1 MDAMETIDEQSKSE
15 MSISPS
21 PSPENLRICLV
32 GDVVN
37 DTETVEAARCFNVP
51 VITSENGLDVLND
64 YAWRTF
70 FVLKDFE
77 GPIYDAIHRNKQ
89 CILGPPALQH
99 AAESKDGLIR
109 NARPVYNYSMRGVV
123 TCFTGIRKKDELT
136 RLVNLI
142 HSMGGCIRKD
152 MNSKITHLICSHSGG
167 DKYQYAKTFRLTVVR
182 PAWVYAAWE
191 RRDELQFRATTDDF
205 SREHKLKAFE
215 GQKICFFGFPADEH
229 QHMVDVLL
237 SNGGVPAELD
247 DPECSHVVMPNTG
260 GYFLETM
267 TNTCNSP
274 KPQPIITNP
283 QSHPQPTT
291 PKRLYKTE
299 TVEITSTKK
308 SMEANS
314 EAAPLVATTSSSVD
328 IDKTEGNTVNE
339 KESEKAAPTANADT
353 QMDVDVASTTEQLVD
368 SPETEDGDGA
378 DNNMDNENDDV
389 DDDDDDDDGDYFDER
404 LVVDYDRNKALQHGS
419 PLPEGVDI
427 DDPEDMM
434 PVGQQNASTP
444 QKPTASAA
452 LSTPSKYDINANS
465 SGAELE
471 TENVKC
477 LNENAST
484 PIKTTNVAAADN
496 ADPNKS
502 ITDGIIITKEAF
514 HNPNNI
520 SPILNAMPE
529 ATVTAAK
536 PTNILQIPNL
546 IVTANSS
553 PESEPSPMEI
563 EAEAYDMNA
572 DIEAEDFGNLNE
584 LKRKRESF
592 DSISLMSVESFA
604 LPNSTKKPKL
614 LRTGSITRSIRRSM
628 SFVAVRTPISKMLR
642 PRRSSVA
649 LDGAP
654 NDEDGCNAD
663 DSFCSIASIES
674 TFNESI
680 RKPVK
685 EKFRS
690 LRNRITRSSSKK
702 DKHSMHAQPTT
713 PEKDEK
719 YEREMPNSG
728 FKTPKAPAKFLSA
741 AAKAIGTPKSFNKHA
756 LLSAPSPSTSTLTSN
771 KLASAGLECSKSP
784 ITAEVMPSTINTPT
798 TATYITPATISTN
811 SLPHSPPPMQNPK
824 LIANQEIMQENTQLH
839 APAQAQ
845 TLENVQC
852 IREHM
857 QSAAVERSLMVVD
870 EHTTQAKPEPKN
882 HRTHILKSDW
892 FWYTIQNG
900 YADEMDYL
908 FGDYLDS
915 IANTPNT
922 DRRDSLPISFN
933 KRKRKRF
940 SQRIQFEGTPI
951 GSGKRRSSVSDAGL
965 LSVSGSFFDCTTSP
979 DKLEAGKLH
988 NEVHIETPTV
998 CESTPAK
1005 KSMRFNHFM
1014 DFFSTESNYVGILDT
1029 IVKLFKNPLEEIA
1042 ETNDALLNKSEIK
1055 SIFNN
1060 FLPIHEVH
1068 QCMLESLRAI
1078 QGKWSEDCLIGDI
1091 ILQHRDELTKAY
1103 PPYVNFFEQMKE
1115 TLQQCDS
1122 QNPRFH
1128 AFLKINQT
1136 KPECGR
1142 QSLQDLMI
1150 RPVQRLPSI
1159 SLLLNDILKHTNKNN
1174 PDYVKLEQALK
1185 AIKEVMMHINED
1197 KRKTESRMA
1206 IFDIFNDIEGCP
1218 AHLVSS
1224 NRSFISKCEVTELS
1238 DNLSGRGDTLMLYLF
1253 SDTIEVCKKRSR
1265 AFNTAKSPSSTKS
1278 YKHVKLVSLNAIRFV
1293 IDITDSP
1300 RAFALLCRQDKEKLF
1315 SFTITDDETDKVV
1328 YLKLL
1333 CKQMAEN
1340 ACRTDTV
1347 SALLSR
1353 TSQELEVDISD
1364 VNLSTL
1370 SKAFKLAARTRQK
1383 VGRAFS
1389 FNKTPSKLKRA
1400 VSTMMTPPFGSTNSL
1415 TPASQLAQM
1424 RLASCANIHEAV
1436 DEEGNRSSSPSVQSE
1451 ILLPPLSVQPMRKNK
1466 SSTLGVVGRL

>member
-64 YAWRTF
+64 YEWRTF

-89 CILGPPALQH
+89 CILGPPALKH

-247 DPECSHVVMPNTG
+247 DPECSHVV
-260 GYFLETM
+260 
-267 TNTCNSP
+267 
-274 KPQPIITNP
+274 
-283 QSHPQPTT
+283 
-291 PKRLYKTE
+291 
-299 TVEITSTKK
+299 
-308 SMEANS
+308 
-314 EAAPLVATTSSSVD
+314 
-328 IDKTEGNTVNE
+328 
-339 KESEKAAPTANADT
+339 
-353 QMDVDVASTTEQLVD
+353 
-368 SPETEDGDGA
+368 
-378 DNNMDNENDDV
+378 
-389 DDDDDDDDGDYFDER
+389 
-404 LVVDYDRNKALQHGS
+404 
-419 PLPEGVDI
+419 
-427 DDPEDMM
+427 
-434 PVGQQNASTP
+434 
-444 QKPTASAA
+444 
-452 LSTPSKYDINANS
+452 
-465 SGAELE
+465 
-471 TENVKC
+471 
-477 LNENAST
+477 
-484 PIKTTNVAAADN
+484 
-496 ADPNKS
+496 
-502 ITDGIIITKEAF
+502 
-514 HNPNNI
+514 
-520 SPILNAMPE
+520 
-529 ATVTAAK
+529 
-536 PTNILQIPNL
+536 
-546 IVTANSS
+546 
-553 PESEPSPMEI
+553 
-563 EAEAYDMNA
+563 
-572 DIEAEDFGNLNE
+572 
-584 LKRKRESF
+584 
-592 DSISLMSVESFA
+592 
-604 LPNSTKKPKL
+604 
-614 LRTGSITRSIRRSM
+614 
-628 SFVAVRTPISKMLR
+628 
-642 PRRSSVA
+642 
-649 LDGAP
+649 
-654 NDEDGCNAD
+654 
-663 DSFCSIASIES
+663 
-674 TFNESI
+674 
-680 RKPVK
+680 
-685 EKFRS
+685 
-690 LRNRITRSSSKK
+690 
-702 DKHSMHAQPTT
+702 
-713 PEKDEK
+713 
-719 YEREMPNSG
+719 
-728 FKTPKAPAKFLSA
+728 
-741 AAKAIGTPKSFNKHA
+741 
-756 LLSAPSPSTSTLTSN
+756 
-771 KLASAGLECSKSP
+771 
-784 ITAEVMPSTINTPT
+784 
-798 TATYITPATISTN
+798 
-811 SLPHSPPPMQNPK
+811 
-824 LIANQEIMQENTQLH
+824 
-839 APAQAQ
+839 
-845 TLENVQC
+845 
-852 IREHM
+852 
-857 QSAAVERSLMVVD
+857 VD
-870 EHTTQAKPEPKN
+870 EHTTQAKPELKN

-979 DKLEAGKLH
+979 DKLEPGKLH

-1278 YKHVKLVSLNAIRFV
+1278 HKHVKLVSLNAIRFV

-1436 DEEGNRSSSPSVQSE
+1436 DEEGNRSSSPSAQSE

-1466 SSTLGVVGRL
+1466 SSTMGVVGRL

>member
-1 MDAMETIDEQSKSE
+1 METIDEQSKSE

-37 DTETVEAARCFNVP
+37 DAETVEAARCFNVP

-64 YAWRTF
+64 SEWRTY

-77 GPIYDAIHRNKQ
+77 GPIFDAIHKNKK
-89 CILGPPALQH
+89 CILGPPALKH

-109 NARPVYNYSMRGVV
+109 NARPIYNYSMRGVV

-152 MNSKITHLICSHSGG
+152 MNSKITHLICNQSGG

-182 PAWVYAAWE
+182 PAWVYGAWE

-229 QHMVDVLL
+229 QHMVDVLI

-267 TNTCNSP
+267 TNSCNSP
-274 KPQPIITNP
+274 KPQSITNP
-283 QSHPQPTT
+283 HLNPDPLNPKIISQLDSRNSKQPEEVNIGATAIVAEK
-291 PKRLYKTE
+291 PAS
-299 TVEITSTKK
+299 EIT
-308 SMEANS
+308 
-314 EAAPLVATTSSSVD
+314 
-328 IDKTEGNTVNE
+328 DKTEENTAKKTEE
-339 KESEKAAPTANADT
+339 KSDDR
-353 QMDVDVASTTEQLVD
+353 QMDVALNVVASVE
-368 SPETEDGDGA
+368 
-378 DNNMDNENDDV
+378 DV
-389 DDDDDDDDGDYFDER
+389 DVDVNIDDDGVYFDER
-404 LVVDYDRNKALQHGS
+404 LVVDYDRNKELQRGS

-427 DDPEDMM
+427 DDPYEADLTVSQ
-434 PVGQQNASTP
+434 PSASTP
-444 QKPTASAA
+444 REQTQ
-452 LSTPSKYDINANS
+452 LSLPESLPENGINANS
-465 SGAELE
+465 SQVQEKISEPVSPANE
-471 TENVKC
+471 T
-477 LNENAST
+477 NENAST
-484 PIKTTNVAAADN
+484 PIKATHAAASDDVDADDEN
-496 ADPNKS
+496 ADNK
-502 ITDGIIITKEAF
+502 IGVDGTILTREADDAF

-520 SPILNAMPE
+520 SPILTARQE
-529 ATVTAAK
+529 AAQVTAGKENAA
-536 PTNILQIPNL
+536 
-546 IVTANSS
+546 V
-553 PESEPSPMEI
+553 PMETD
-563 EAEAYDMNA
+563 DMNPA
-572 DIEAEDFGNLNE
+572 YEEDFGDLNE

-592 DSISLMSVESFA
+592 DSISLMSVDSFV

-614 LRTGSITRSIRRSM
+614 IRTGSITRSIRRSM
-628 SFVAVRTPISKMLR
+628 SFVAVRTPIAKMLR

-649 LDGAP
+649 LDAAP
-654 NDEDGCNAD
+654 NYDEACNAD
-663 DSFCSIASIES
+663 DSFCSIASMET

-690 LRNRITRSSSKK
+690 LRDRITRSSSKK
-702 DKHSMHAQPTT
+702 DKCSVTT

-719 YEREMPNSG
+719 CEREMPSSG

-741 AAKAIGTPKSFNKHA
+741 AAKAIGTPKSLTKIA
-756 LLSAPSPSTSTLTSN
+756 LSAPSPSPSAAHKASGSENSELNSAAVIIAASN
-771 KLASAGLECSKSP
+771 
-784 ITAEVMPSTINTPT
+784 PT
-798 TATYITPATISTN
+798 TASAIKPAPIPMLPSSSSSIHSSNLPLNLEITRQDTLFQIQA
-811 SLPHSPPPMQNPK
+811 H
-824 LIANQEIMQENTQLH
+824 NQ
-839 APAQAQ
+839 A
-845 TLENVQC
+845 VQSQDTALC
-852 IREHM
+852 QQRNNLLND
-857 QSAAVERSLMVVD
+857 VGRSLMVVD
-870 EHTTQAKPEPKN
+870 EHTTQSKPDPKN

-908 FGDYLDS
+908 FGDYLES

-965 LSVSGSFFDCTTSP
+965 LSVSGSFFDCTASP

-988 NEVHIETPTV
+988 GETHIETPTV
-998 CESTPAK
+998 CETTPAK

-1068 QCMLESLRAI
+1068 QSMLEKLRAI
-1078 QGKWSEDCLIGDI
+1078 QSKWTEDCLIGEI
-1091 ILQHRDELTKAY
+1091 ILQYRDELTKAY

-1238 DNLSGRGDTLMLYLF
+1238 DSLSGRGDSLMLYLF
-1253 SDTIEVCKKRSR
+1253 SDTIEVCKRRSR
-1265 AFNTAKSPSSTKS
+1265 AFNTAKSPSATKS
-1278 YKHVKLVSLNAIRFV
+1278 HKHVKLISLNAIRFV

-1300 RAFALLCRQDKEKLF
+1300 RAFALLCRQDKEKLH
-1315 SFTITDDETDKVV
+1315 SFTIADEETDKVV

-1436 DEEGNRSSSPSVQSE
+1436 DEEGNRSSSPSPQLE
-1451 ILLPPLSVQPMRKNK
+1451 ILVPPLSVQPMRKNK
-1466 SSTLGVVGRL
+1466 SSTLSVIGRL